1 LLNCKPTASLYFVTF
16 VRTPKNPALKAQIF
30 KHLPKQ
36 LNDIKEQTLTF
47 GAPRN
52 ATFCWRVDKQEA
64 ANLPVESCSS
74 APDEDDEA
82 LPAFIYCICFVE
94 RVL

>member
-1 LLNCKPTASLYFVTF
+1 MLEIIKWQTAQS
-16 VRTPKNPALKAQIF
+16 
-30 KHLPKQ
+30 
-36 LNDIKEQTLTF
+36 
-47 GAPRN
+47 PRN